1 MEPESLPASQPPSE
15 VSCQD
20 SVPAPVSELDEEAAL
35 VGAATLIAPAS
46 PDPLPDAPV
55 SCPAA
60 VRTTMAAMWF
70 IWRSRAAHLRLALS
84 ISQYRRP
91 ACGAQ
96 TDRLTST
103 SACSTF
109 PPGGVVLA
117 FAVPAARLPCTCLGL
132 SARGLNSFWR
142 PYPHCT
148 FWGPGNVQSPQLE
161 MYNIR
166 RGGGGQLP
174 VSMKSFKT
182 AMSKQPMLQA
192 KALLRT
198 NELGLGAGHGTY
210 CPVASALASCVQWRL
225 RLCRR
230 LALARRLRLCCRLA
244 LAHQE
249 KCTI

>member
-15 VSCQD
+15 VSSQD

-55 SCPAA
+55 PCPAA
-60 VRTTMAAMWF
+60 VSTTMAAMWF

-132 SARGLNSFWR
+132 SAPLYISGPWK
-142 PYPHCT
+142 CT
-148 FWGPGNVQSPQLE
+148 ITPAGNVQHQAGGAGGA
-161 MYNIR
+161 
-166 RGGGGQLP
+166 GGGGNAQ
-174 VSMKSFKT
+174 
-182 AMSKQPMLQA
+182 
-192 KALLRT
+192 
-198 NELGLGAGHGTY
+198 
-210 CPVASALASCVQWRL
+210 SA
-225 RLCRR
+225 
-230 LALARRLRLCCRLA
+230 
-244 LAHQE
+244 
-249 KCTI
+249 